1 MQHKVRKLLIEDKS
15 FHNFVND
22 RILQLAVER
31 EFEIIGEALVRLEQI
46 DPSVLAVKIPEHR
59 KIVGFRNL
67 LAHGYDVIDDEA
79 LWDFA
84 KNLVPE
90 LLDKVT
96 QY

>member
-1 MQHKVRKLLIEDKS
+1 M
-15 FHNFVND
+15 
-22 RILQLAVER
+22 QLAIER
-31 EFEIIGEALVRLEQI
+31 EFEIIGEALVRLERI
-46 DPSVLAVKIPEHR
+46 DPSGLEVKIPEHR